1 MTIQLEPEQEKVI
14 EQAIL
19 AGLVQTPDE
28 VVDAG
33 VETVRQQLEERS
45 AAPAPL
51 TADEWMVKFREL
63 GQSHPTNMPLL
74 SDEAISREFIYRER
88 GL

>member
-1 MTIQLEPEQEKVI
+1 MTIQLKPEQEKVI

-28 VVDAG
+28 VVEAG
-33 VETVRQQLEERS
+33 VETVRQQLEELN
-45 AAPAPL
+45 ATPAPM
-51 TADEWMVKFREL
+51 TADEWIEKFRAWAH
-63 GQSHPTNMPLL
+63 SHPTNTPLL
-74 SDEAISREFIYRER
+74 SDEAMSREFIYRER